1 MIRDTIPI
9 LSAVCTALGLGG
21 LWWYYSLSSEE
32 ERARANE
39 LANAYAWQLYQKSAE
54 ELSRQQLNDIHD
66 RVRRQF
72 GS

>member
-39 LANAYAWQLYQKSAE
+39 LANAYAWQLYQKSMD
-54 ELSRQQLNDIHD
+54 ELSGQQISDIQN
-66 RVRRQF
+66 RVRNQF
-72 GS
+72 ES